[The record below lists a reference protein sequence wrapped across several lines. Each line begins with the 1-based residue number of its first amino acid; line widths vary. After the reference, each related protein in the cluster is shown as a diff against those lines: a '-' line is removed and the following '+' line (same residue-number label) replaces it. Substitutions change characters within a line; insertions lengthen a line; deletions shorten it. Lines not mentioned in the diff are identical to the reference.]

1 MLKSR
6 SRRACHAPPAP
17 TAGRGARAGKQI
29 MRMSQYI
36 IVFFGF
42 FMGVLVRPRA
52 RRPSRLG
59 LGCLQQRSA
68 PRTDQA

>member
-1 MLKSR
+1 
-6 SRRACHAPPAP
+6 
-17 TAGRGARAGKQI
+17 

-52 RRPSRLG
+52 ARP
-59 LGCLQQRSA
+59 A
-68 PRTDQA
+68 DV

>member
-1 MLKSR
+1 
-6 SRRACHAPPAP
+6 
-17 TAGRGARAGKQI
+17 